1 MKNKGGI
8 WALTIALLLISV
20 YFLARTFKVN
30 AIRSDATAYATK
42 GGKVDLRKK
51 QQYLDSLWKEKVFL
65 GSTVEDLTKQELGLG
80 LDLQGGMHVILEVSP
95 VEVVKALAGNPRD
108 PKFQKAL
115 ADAQELQKNS
125 NSNFVDL
132 FAAEFKKQFP
142 DTKMASFF
150 VNSTNRGT
158 LTLASSDGVITDYV
172 KTEVNGAFDRSYRVI
187 QSRIDQFGTTN
198 PNIQKLPNS
207 NRIQIELPGID
218 NVERVRKLLTGAA
231 KLEFCEVYNLQ
242 EISQSING
250 MGKVLQQMDDAAKP
264 KTAAGVAALKDTSK
278 TGSLANKLAKA
289 GAGLSDSAA
298 AKSAV
303 GQYSSLFQASQNGFY
318 VKLKDT
324 SKVNQVLARAD
335 IRALYPP
342 NLSFVYDVKANK
354 DLTTGVETL
363 EMIAVKDL
371 GNAPLGGAVITDAK
385 QDYDGSKVEVN
396 MSMNPEGGRR
406 WKALTGANIGR
417 RVAII
422 LDGVSY
428 SAPNVNGEIPNGNSS
443 ISGNFTVDEAKDL
456 ANVLKAGKL
465 PAPASIVE
473 EAVVGSSLGSEAISA
488 GWISAVIGL
497 IIVLIF
503 VLVYYS
509 QAGFIADIAL
519 LVNTLLMLGVM
530 ASLGATLTLPGIAG
544 LVLSLGMSVDANV
557 LIYERIKEELNLGKS
572 FGTAVSDGFKNAL
585 SSIIDSNVTTA
596 ITGIVLFFFGT
607 GLILGFAT
615 TLLIGIATSLFSA
628 IFISRL
634 FFEYYIKTGKTVNF
648 FTKWTEK
655 LFKDSNFDFVSRR
668 KLYYIISSSI
678 IILGIISIF
687 VKGFGVGVDF
697 KGGRTYVARFD
708 KDVNTDK
715 VRANLEKALGSAPEV
730 KTFGGSNQ
738 VKITTSYK
746 IDDTSVTADTQA
758 EGIIKAA
765 LNVDGNQGAILQSGK
780 IGPSIAYDT
789 MTSAIKAVL
798 LSIFLVSLYIFIR
811 FKKLGFVYGSLVA
824 LFHDV
829 AIILGIFSILNGLLP
844 FSLDVDQAF
853 VGAVLT
859 IMGYSMNDTV
869 VVFDRVREY
878 LNESR
883 GKKEAIATVINNALN
898 STLSRTAVTGFST
911 LLVLGVLLIFGGATI
926 RGFVFAMFV
935 GVIVGTYSSLFV
947 ATPIVVDTLQRDLE
961 NQDAALAATAATQ
974 PAVVSVAKKK

>member
-264 KTAAGVAALKDTSK
+264 KTAAGVTALKDTSK

-557 LIYERIKEELNLGKS
+557 LIYERIKEELNLGKP

-655 LFKDSNFDFVSRR
+655 LFKDANFDFVSRR
-668 KLYYIISSSI
+668 KLYYIISSTI

-961 NQDAALAATAATQ
+961 NQDAALAAAAAAQ
-974 PAVVSVAKKK
+974 PAVAAVAKKK